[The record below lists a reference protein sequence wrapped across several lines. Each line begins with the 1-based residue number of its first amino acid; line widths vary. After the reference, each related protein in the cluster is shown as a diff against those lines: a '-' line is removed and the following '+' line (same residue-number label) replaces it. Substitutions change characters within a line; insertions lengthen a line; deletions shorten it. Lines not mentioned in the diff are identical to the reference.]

1 MPIDFTL
8 SDAHKELQQGA
19 RGFAEQVLTPVRD
32 VVRKHHDPAER
43 FQAIQPF
50 FQQMVGAGFMKSLM
64 PAEVGGGGAGALDF
78 AIAAEEL
85 ARVDVNVP
93 SALLATGLALQ
104 PTIQFGTEDQKRQF
118 LTPFVTDETGMLL
131 AALAFTEVTGGANFD
146 TADPEHGVRTFARRE
161 GDDWVINGQK
171 HYTTNG
177 TGFDGNGAH
186 LYNVVCRTDPAKPP
200 QESLAHIIVPGG
212 TPGIEIVEVYEQMGQ
227 RAVVSPRVHFND
239 VRVPADHMIGA
250 PGDGIAIC
258 SRAFSWTAAIIGAAC
273 VGVMRAAFD
282 YALDFARRDNRS
294 GPVPVIEHQNV
305 GYMLANMKMKLEAA
319 RYLTWKACHYLD
331 QTGGA
336 GEELA
341 VITKAHCSEL
351 CVEVVYDAMR
361 LVGVDSYLES
371 LPLEALM
378 RDALCFPIYDGGNM
392 GVRRRQL
399 HDLFR
404 TEGYDPMAA
413 AEART
418 PPWLG
423 GGLDQAAE

>member
-8 SDAHKELQQGA
+8 NEAHRELQQGA
-19 RGFAEQVLTPVRD
+19 RAFAEAALTPVRD
-32 VVRKHHDPAER
+32 VVRRHHDPRER

-50 FQQMVGAGFMKSLM
+50 FKQMVSAGFMKSLM
-64 PAEVGGGGAGALDF
+64 PSEVGGGGAGALDF

-85 ARVDVNVP
+85 ARIDVNVP
-93 SALLATGLALQ
+93 SALLATGLGLQ
-104 PTIQFGTEDQKRQF
+104 PLIQFGSPEQKATF
-118 LTPFVTDETGMLL
+118 LRPFVEDESGMLL
-131 AALAFTEVTGGANFD
+131 ASLAFTEVTGGANFD
-146 TADPEHGVRTFARRE
+146 TPDPKYGVRTVARRD
-161 GDDWVINGQK
+161 GDEWVISGQK

-177 TGFDGNGAH
+177 TGFDGRGAH
-186 LYNVVCRTDPAKPP
+186 IYNVVCRTDLSRSP
-200 QESLAHIIVPGG
+200 QESLAHIVIPGD
-212 TPGIEIVEVYEQMGQ
+212 TPGIEIVDVYEQMGQ
-227 RAVVSPRVHFND
+227 RAVLSPRIHFND
-239 VRVPADHMIGA
+239 VRVPARNIIGA
-250 PGDGIAIC
+250 PGDGIMIC

-282 YALDFARRDNRS
+282 YALDFARRDHRS
-294 GPVPVIEHQNV
+294 GPVPILDHQNV

-319 RYLTWKACHYLD
+319 RYLTWKGCHYLD
-331 QTGGA
+331 QTEGA

-341 VITKAHCSEL
+341 IMAKTHCSEL

-399 HDLFR
+399 HELFR

-413 AEART
+413 AEARF
-418 PPWLG
+418 PPWLQES
-423 GGLDQAAE
+423 LAAAE